1 MKKLISSILLGS
13 MIVSAAS
20 ATAAFAEEEPM
31 LISALNSGYTVSI
44 DGTTL
49 NLGANTPYSTE
60 KNIMIPLRTVAEAL
74 GFKVTWDGANQG
86 VNIDNGEVNTTI
98 VIGDDHYYLVSSQA
112 IGMSAPTPLGDA
124 PVIKND
130 STFVPVAMFDILL
143 GQGAYKVN
151 DGVIAFG
158 ENSAQIPN
166 PFTEYSTIDEA
177 VKTLSFTAPVPQTLP
192 EGYTFDCT
200 SVMGNDFLQIMYKN
214 GEKELTYR
222 VAKSKD
228 DISGDYNVYDN
239 VQTEKIG
246 GYTVALK
253 DNGSTA
259 NAVWTDGDYSFAVFS
274 ANGDTAA
281 IKTLIAGLK

>member
-20 ATAAFAEEEPM
+20 ATAAFAEDEPM
-31 LISALNSGYTVSI
+31 LISSAPAYSVTVN
-44 DGTTL
+44 DTAL
-49 NLGANTPYSTE
+49 NLGVNTPYSTE

-74 GFKVTWDGANQG
+74 GFKITWDAANQG

-143 GQGAYKVN
+143 GQNAYTVK

-158 ENSAQIPN
+158 ENKTQIPN
-166 PFTEYSTIDEA
+166 PFTEYSTVADA
-177 VKTLSFTAPVPQTLP
+177 QKALSFTAPVPQTLP
-192 EGYTFDCT
+192 DGYTLDNV
-200 SVMGNDFLQIMYKN
+200 SLMGNDFLQIMYKN

-228 DISGDYNVYDN
+228 DISGDYNTYSGS
-239 VQTEKIG
+239 QSEKAG
-246 GYTVALK
+246 NYTVTLK
-253 DNGSTA
+253 SNGSTA

-274 ANGDTAA
+274 SNADTAA
-281 IKTLIAGLK
+281 IKILIAGLK